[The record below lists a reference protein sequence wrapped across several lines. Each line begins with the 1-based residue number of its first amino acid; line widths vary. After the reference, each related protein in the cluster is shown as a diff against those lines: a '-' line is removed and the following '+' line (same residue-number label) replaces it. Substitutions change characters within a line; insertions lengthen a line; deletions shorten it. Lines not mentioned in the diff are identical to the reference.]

1 VKHTRALGRAIGP
14 LVVAA
19 LVAVLAA
26 ALAGDRRGTLFGA
39 TAKLSA
45 AERGQLELTP
55 TLAVANAAWRLGSGA
70 SARRAVKAALDQLP
84 DSGPARARTLLR
96 FAAVDQNPEGQAAVI
111 GQACAA
117 DASICDHL
125 KETMESEVATRLV
138 SPGNR
143 LPLYFLTGHPHGAG
157 P

>member
-1 VKHTRALGRAIGP
+1 VKHTRALERAVGP

-19 LVAVLAA
+19 LAATLAA

-45 AERGQLELTP
+45 ADRLQLELAP
-55 TLAVANAAWRLGSGA
+55 TLAVANGAWRLGTAA

-84 DSGPARARTLLR
+84 DSGPARARALLR

-117 DASICDHL
+117 DASICEHL
-125 KETMESEVATRLV
+125 KEAMEDEVATRLV
-138 SPGNR
+138 SPGNH
-143 LPLYFLTGHPHGAG
+143 LPLYFLEGHPHGFG
-157 P
+157 R

>member
-1 VKHTRALGRAIGP
+1 MNPTRALERASGP

-26 ALAGDRRGTLFGA
+26 ALAGDRRGALFGA
-39 TAKLSA
+39 TSRLSA
-45 AERGQLELTP
+45 AERAELELAP
-55 TLAVANAAWRLGSGA
+55 TLAVANATWRLGSGA

-84 DSGPARARTLLR
+84 DSGPARARALLR
-96 FAAVDQNPEGQAAVI
+96 FAAVDHNPEGQAAVV

-125 KETMESEVATRLV
+125 KEATESEVATRLV

-143 LPLYFLTGHPHGAG
+143 LPLYFLTGHPHGVG